1 MDLTPLLAPRS
12 IAVLGATD
20 RPDAYGDTILRNLER
35 IGFAGD
41 LWGINPNRGE
51 VRGVPCVPSIDD
63 LPEPVDALAVAI
75 PAAGVPAAIE
85 AAARRGCGGAVVV
98 SAGFGEVEEGR
109 ELEAELKRAALT
121 GEHGPFPVC
130 GPNGNGI
137 VSVHDRAAVWGDSL
151 RPQIGDREAGG
162 GVALVSQSGN
172 VAVNALG
179 SRRATGFHT
188 VVSTGNGAVCD
199 AGDWLLAISER
210 EGVRSIALFLE
221 SDGDGAKLAEALARC
236 CERDIRVAVLKVGS
250 SGAGAAAATAHT
262 GALAG
267 DQRVFRSLIEEAGGS
282 WTHNPHELL
291 ELARVLAEPRARPR
305 PRPHAERA
313 GGLAILTCS
322 GGDSGNA
329 ADEAERLG
337 VALPPLAAATRERLA
352 ELLPG
357 AATAANPLDYTSLI
371 WAETGRLQAIVETV
385 AADPAID
392 QLLLF
397 HDTPAD
403 LAPEAA
409 EGWEA
414 TRGGLVAGAT
424 SANAAAAPLFA
435 STLPDLISEEI
446 IRELAAAGIASVGG
460 LSTAVLCAREL
471 RRQPGESGR
480 MRAIAA
486 ASAPNAG
493 AGAGK
498 DGGGGGG
505 GGEPGGWLSEAAA
518 KNLLRDAGVPVPLG
532 RTVTDAA
539 GAVAAASQIGAPG
552 APVALK
558 LSSAMIQHKSEL
570 GAIELGLTAPVEI
583 EAAATRLLSISAAP
597 GQPNVEADTVILVEE
612 MAPPGVE
619 LIVAAHRDGI
629 VPALVVGLGGIWT
642 EALGD
647 VAVVP
652 LPATSERVERSL
664 RALRGATLLTGARGG
679 DSVDLAAVAAAAV
692 AVGAA
697 LLESGLSVV
706 EVNPLIAGPD
716 GCIAADA
723 LVHLGRGGAHDVA
736 PGGERASLP
745 VD

>member
-35 IGFAGD
+35 IGFEGP
-41 LWGINPNRGE
+41 LWGINPGRE
-51 VRGVPCVPSIDD
+51 AVRDVPCVPSIAD

-98 SAGFGEVEEGR
+98 SAGFGEVADGR
-109 ELEAELKRAALT
+109 GLEDELRRAALAAGGT
-121 GEHGPFPVC
+121 RGDGDAPFPIC
-130 GPNGNGI
+130 GPNGNGV
-137 VSVHDRAAVWGDSL
+137 VSVHERSAIWGDSL
-151 RPQIGDREAGG
+151 RPQLRDAGG

-179 SRRATGFHT
+179 SRRGTGFHT

-221 SDGDGAKLAEALARC
+221 SDGDGPKLAEAFARC
-236 CERDIRVAVLKVGS
+236 CERDVRVAVLKVGT
-250 SGAGAAAATAHT
+250 SGAGAAAAAAHT

-267 DQRVFRSLIEEAGGS
+267 DQRVFRSLVEEAGAS
-282 WTHNPHELL
+282 WARNPHELL
-291 ELARVLAEPRARPR
+291 ELARALAEPRARPR
-305 PRPHAERA
+305 AHGLATAPVRS
-313 GGLAILTCS
+313 GLAILTCS

-337 VALPPLAAATRERLA
+337 VELPPLAEPTRERLA

-357 AATAANPLDYTSLI
+357 AATAGNPLDYTSLI
-371 WAETGRLQAIVETV
+371 WAETERLRAIVETV
-385 AADPAID
+385 ASDPAID

-397 HDTPAD
+397 HDTPTD
-403 LAPEAA
+403 LSAEAA

-414 TRGGLVAGAT
+414 TRAGLIAGAT
-424 SANAAAAPLFA
+424 AGEGDRDRDRDLDMWPAAPLFA

-446 IRELAAAGIASVGG
+446 IRELSAAGIASVGG

-471 RRQPGESGR
+471 RRRAGEPGR

-486 ASAPNAG
+486 ASTSDARTRTG
-493 AGAGK
+493 
-498 DGGGGGG
+498 GGGGGG

-518 KNLLRDAGVPVPLG
+518 KDLLRDAGVPVPRG
-532 RTVTDAA
+532 HTVTDAP
-539 GAVAAASQIGAPG
+539 GAVAAASEMGGA
-552 APVALK
+552 VALK
-558 LSSAMIQHKSEL
+558 LSSAAIQHKSEL
-570 GAIELGLTAPVEI
+570 GAIELGLTSPAEI
-583 EAAATRLLSISAAP
+583 EAAAARLLALPVAS
-597 GQPNVEADTVILVEE
+597 EATDAELLVEE

-619 LIVAAHRDGI
+619 LIVAAHRDGV
-629 VPALVVGLGGIWT
+629 VPALVVGLGGIWA

-652 LPATSERVERSL
+652 LPAPPERVESALRSL
-664 RALRGATLLTGARGG
+664 RGASLISGARGG
-679 DSVDLAAVAAAAV
+679 EAIDLAAVAATASD
-692 AVGAA
+692 VGSA
-697 LLESGLSVV
+697 LLDAGLSVV
-706 EVNPLIAGPD
+706 ELNPLIAGPN
-716 GCIAADA
+716 GCVAADA
-723 LVHLGRGGAHDVA
+723 LVR
-736 PGGERASLP
+736 R
-745 VD
+745 